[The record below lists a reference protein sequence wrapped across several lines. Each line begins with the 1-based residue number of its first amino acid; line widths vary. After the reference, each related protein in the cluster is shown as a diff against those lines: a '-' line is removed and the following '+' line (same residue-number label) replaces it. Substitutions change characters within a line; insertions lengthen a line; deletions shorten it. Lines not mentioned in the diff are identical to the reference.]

1 MMYRGIEMIVRKVE
15 ELEGNEILARV
26 LTTWDYQIIL
36 PEGAVIRAEYIDK
49 LKNLGVKE
57 VCVCEEEEIHESL
70 ILKTD
75 IESSIK
81 KKVKE
86 ILEKHTY
93 KHNGNLEELSKAAD
107 NIISNILEEKQVVEK
122 VYDIKQRIADIY
134 EHSISICSLA
144 ILTALRMELSAKTIH
159 DIGVA
164 CLLHDI
170 GLRYQ
175 TYDFSDKNLD
185 EFSNYELSEFK
196 KHPIYGYSALKG
208 EDWLSDTS
216 KEIVLLHHE
225 RINGS
230 GFPLKVR
237 EIPLECRIV
246 SVCDAFDEMIC
257 GIGCKRIKVYEAIEF
272 LKFHKNKKFDGR
284 VVDVFL
290 NFTAVYPVGTHVL
303 TNEGEI
309 GVVVEQNN
317 NFQDRPI
324 LRIIQDRNGSNVKK
338 EIIKDLMKV
347 QNLFIEKVVS

>member
-1 MMYRGIEMIVRKVE
+1 MIVKKVE
-15 ELEGNEILARV
+15 ELTGGEVLARV
-26 LTTWDYQIIL
+26 LITWDYQIIL
-36 PEGAVIRAEYIDK
+36 PEGAVIRADYIEK
-49 LKNLGVKE
+49 LKELGVKE

-70 ILKTD
+70 ILRTD
-75 IESSIK
+75 IESSVK

-93 KHNGNLEELSKAAD
+93 ERHGNLEELSREAD
-107 NIISNILEEKQVVEK
+107 QIIDNILEEEQVVEK
-122 VYDIKQRIADIY
+122 VFDIKQRIGDIY

-144 ILTALRMELSAKTIH
+144 ILTALKMELPAQNIH

-175 TYDFSDKNLD
+175 TYDFYNKAMD
-185 EFSNYELSEFK
+185 EMPGYEVSEYK
-196 KHPIYGYSALKG
+196 KHPIYGYSALKE
-208 EDWLSDTS
+208 EDWLSDIS
-216 KEIVLLHHE
+216 KDIVLLHHE

-230 GFPLKVR
+230 GYPLRTR

-257 GIGCKRIKVYEAIEF
+257 GIGCKRIKVYEAIEY
-272 LKFHKNKKFDGR
+272 LKFHKNKEFDGR

-290 NFTAVYPVGTHVL
+290 DFTAVYPVGTHVL
-303 TNEGEI
+303 TSEGEI
-309 GVVVEQNN
+309 GVVVAQNR

-324 LRIIQDRNGSNVKK
+324 LRIIQDKNGSDIKK
-338 EIIKDLMKV
+338 EVIKDLLKV

>member
-1 MMYRGIEMIVRKVE
+1 MIVRKVE

-26 LTTWDYQIIL
+26 LTTWDYQIVL
-36 PEGAVIRAEYIDK
+36 PEGAVIRTEYIDK
-49 LKNLGVKE
+49 LKDLGIKE
-57 VCVCEEEEIHESL
+57 VCVCEGEEIHESL

-75 IESSIK
+75 IESSVK
-81 KKVKE
+81 EKVKE

-93 KHNGNLEELSKAAD
+93 KHDGNLEELSRAAD
-107 NIISNILEEKQVVEK
+107 NIINNILEEEQVVEK
-122 VYDIKQRIADIY
+122 VYDIKQRIADVY

-144 ILTALRMELSAKTIH
+144 ILTALKMELSAESIH

-175 TYDFSDKNLD
+175 TYDYSDRNLD
-185 EFSNYELSEFK
+185 ELSGYELSEYK
-196 KHPIYGYSALKG
+196 KHPIYGYSALK
-208 EDWLSDTS
+208 EENWLSNTS
-216 KEIVLLHHE
+216 KDIVLLHHE

-230 GFPLKVR
+230 GYPLKVR

-246 SVCDAFDEMIC
+246 SVCDAFDELIC
-257 GIGCKRIKVYEAIEF
+257 GIGCKRIKVYQAIEYM
-272 LKFHKNKKFDGR
+272 KFHRGKKFDSR

-303 TNEGEI
+303 TSEGEI
-309 GVVVEQNN
+309 GMVVEQNK

-324 LRIIQDRNGSNVKK
+324 LRIIQDRNGNSVKK

-347 QNLFIEKVVS
+347 QNLFIEEVVS

>member
-1 MMYRGIEMIVRKVE
+1 MIVRKIE
-15 ELEGNEILARV
+15 ELVGNEILARV

-49 LKNLGVKE
+49 LKDLGIKE
-57 VCVCEEEEIHESL
+57 VCVNEDEKIHESL

-75 IESSIK
+75 IESSVK
-81 KKVKE
+81 EKVKE

-107 NIISNILEEKQVVEK
+107 NIISNILEEEQVIEK
-122 VYDIKQRIADIY
+122 VYDIKQRNADIY

-144 ILTALRMELSAKTIH
+144 ILTALKMELPAQSIH

-175 TYDFSDKNLD
+175 TYDFSNRNL
-185 EFSNYELSEFK
+185 SELSKYEIAEFK
-196 KHPIYGYSALKG
+196 KHPIYGYSALEG
-208 EDWLSDTS
+208 ESWLSDAS
-216 KEIVLLHHE
+216 KDIVLFHHE

-230 GFPLKVR
+230 GYPLKAR

-246 SVCDAFDEMIC
+246 SVCDVFDEMIC
-257 GIGCKRIKVYEAIEF
+257 GIGCKRIKVYEAIEY
-272 LKFHKNKKFDGR
+272 LKFHKGKEFDAR

-303 TNEGEI
+303 TSEGEI
-309 GVVVEQNN
+309 GVVVGQNKD
-317 NFQDRPI
+317 FQDRPI
-324 LRIIQDRNGSNVKK
+324 LRIIQDRNGKNVKK
-338 EIIKDLMKV
+338 EIIKDLVKI